1 MILFI
6 KQLYIQQLLNSHFQ
20 DISYFG
26 TYILNILQNKCTWL
40 ELSSLLLHF
49 LYYFPLEFNT
59 KITTPIKFLRNDKT
73 QATRTYFLSEL
84 IHVPGICILSVSGLW
99 NLIRLFTSVT
109 VNKVNNL
116 LSKIQSMWGSSII
129 NRRVYNYGLTWESR
143 YSKREGMDSST
154 WSPSES

>member
-6 KQLYIQQLLNSHFQ
+6 KQFYIQQLLNSHFQ

-73 QATRTYFLSEL
+73 QATRTYILSEL

-99 NLIRLFTSVT
+99 NLIWLFTSVT

-116 LSKIQSMWGSSII
+116 LSKIQSMRGSSII
-129 NRRVYNYGLTWESR
+129 NRRVYN
-143 YSKREGMDSST
+143 
-154 WSPSES
+154 